1 MNELARLAA
10 NTVGAKEV
18 VNIDKYADGLFNKV
32 FVFTFEDGKQV
43 AGKVP
48 NPVAITPHLTTAS
61 EVATMEFMRTVLK
74 TPTPR
79 VYAWSSKV
87 DDSRNSVGVEFI
99 IMEKI
104 AGVPLGE
111 NIYVNPENPTEI
123 TGIIDWQS
131 TPITPLFDQP
141 LDLPFVKY
149 DGPDIGG
156 NLEIPML
163 PDDFQSMQDD
173 EKKKVHKDY
182 MDKSAVVA
190 WRLLLKHKNPTYY
203 RAVSSKMEEDWQEY
217 APKGPDMNPVPC
229 PFSFPQAKI
238 TEIHEDEEATA
249 RSTRIAA
256 QIQEHLG
263 PLYPYKGV
271 IEHENYEEVK
281 KILGEIKQEVIE
293 HLFETTDDIQTFDNQ
308 WPYRD

>member
-1 MNELARLAA
+1 MQAFPW
-10 NTVGAKEV
+10 GKS
-18 VNIDKYADGLFNKV
+18 GSV
-32 FVFTFEDGKQV
+32 FQE
-43 AGKVP
+43 AG
-48 NPVAITPHLTTAS
+48 HLWHTD
-61 EVATMEFMRTVLK
+61 FHH
-74 TPTPR
+74 
-79 VYAWSSKV
+79 
-87 DDSRNSVGVEFI
+87 
-99 IMEKI
+99 
-104 AGVPLGE
+104 E

-203 RAVSSKMEEDWQEY
+203 RAVSSSIYHRGVFSSHCICRNGRRLARVCAQRARYES
-217 APKGPDMNPVPC
+217 C
-229 PFSFPQAKI
+229 PMPFQL
-238 TEIHEDEEATA
+238 
-249 RSTRIAA
+249 STG
-256 QIQEHLG
+256 Q
-263 PLYPYKGV
+263 
-271 IEHENYEEVK
+271 
-281 KILGEIKQEVIE
+281 
-293 HLFETTDDIQTFDNQ
+293 D
-308 WPYRD
+308 YRDS